1 MRYPSNPVP
10 RCRKSASSP
19 IWLRLR
25 GARMSV
31 NAEEA
36 EFSYNYSGFGKSP
49 EVENMPSFR
58 QSRKERLLDGFKP
71 AEHANPVR
79 QQ

>member
-1 MRYPSNPVP
+1 
-10 RCRKSASSP
+10 
-19 IWLRLR
+19 
-25 GARMSV
+25 MSV